1 MDDAT
6 PPFTCPAELGEDG
19 ILALRPCGDIDLV
32 ARPALTE
39 AERAL
44 RPGLRGVHL
53 DFDAVPFMDTT
64 ALRFVSGIH
73 ARCTAF
79 AVPLR
84 ITGLHRQHRRLL
96 ALADYRLPST
106 AVVD

>member
-1 MDDAT
+1 MDA
-6 PPFTCPAELGEDG
+6 PYPFTCTAEVGDDG
-19 ILALRPCGDIDLV
+19 ILALRPRGDIDIA
-32 ARPALTE
+32 ARPVLTH
-39 AERAL
+39 AQLAL

-64 ALRFVSGIH
+64 VLRFLSSLH

-84 ITGLHRQHRRLL
+84 ITGLRPQHHRLL
-96 ALADYRLPST
+96 TLAEYRLPTS
-106 AVVD
+106 